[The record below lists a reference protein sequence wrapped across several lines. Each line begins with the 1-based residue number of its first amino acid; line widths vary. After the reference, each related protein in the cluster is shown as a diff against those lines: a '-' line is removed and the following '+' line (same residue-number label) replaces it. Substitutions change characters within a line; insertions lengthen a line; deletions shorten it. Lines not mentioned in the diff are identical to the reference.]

1 MEENK
6 SSKCSPEPFDDVG
19 LIGNGKSS
27 EKSATD
33 GEKETIEKSNKE
45 VKRTWREGSEEGQF
59 RCLLKEREDILAIP
73 VAERSKQ
80 LMNRYR
86 DVCEKIRRW
95 KWKFPD
101 IDSKRLTEAQLKKKA
116 NDKARLSTA
125 EAKAKT
131 KERMALK
138 DNKAKNKERMASEDS
153 KANTRVRMASEDNK
167 AKTRERMGTQEN
179 KDKTRERMAKES
191 NQVADKE
198 RKAAITLANQLVEFR
213 PQAPEHKSALAME
226 GYGGDNYCGSIRPTC
241 IPGEPLELKLEV
253 KCFPAPVFIWKK
265 DGKVIGQEVSGGSL
279 LQRTK
284 QVGGDANGEGGPPK
298 ANTGNDGASNAQTM
312 PDLTKKYIGDSW
324 TKSKGRVQCYTHW
337 LYWRREADVR
347 LAFSSTKLEDAG
359 KYVVQ
364 VTNLHGTLEHSFNID
379 FTPILV
385 RDITPKEVKLMAGGK
400 LRLEAEISGGRITWY
415 KDGEEVKRWKST
427 GEPRKPGDPTAHVE
441 DDEISSLTIW
451 ECTMQDAGIYMGK
464 TETVAGQC
472 CTSFCQVVV
481 EEGSQDNRRYDSIIT
496 QIINAHIIP
505 AGMADHGESGL
516 GSSSGQPTSAEEC
529 V

>member
-6 SSKCSPEPFDDVG
+6 SGKCSPEPCDDVG

-59 RCLLKEREDILAIP
+59 RGLLKEREDILSIP

-86 DVCEKIRRW
+86 DVCHKIKIW

-101 IDSKRLTEAQLKKKA
+101 IDSKRLTKAQLKKKA

-131 KERMALK
+131 KERMASK
-138 DNKAKNKERMASEDS
+138 DNKAKNKERMVSEDNKAKTRVRMASEDNKAKTRVRMAS
-153 KANTRVRMASEDNK
+153 EDNKANTRVRMASEDNK

-213 PQAPEHKSALAME
+213 PQAPELKSVLAME
-226 GYGGDNYCGSIRPTC
+226 GYGGDNYCGSMRPTC
-241 IPGEPLELKLEV
+241 IPGEPLQLKLEV

-284 QVGGDANGEGGPPK
+284 QVGGDAKGEGASPEV
-298 ANTGNDGASNAQTM
+298 NTGNDGASNAQTM
-312 PDLTKKYIGDSW
+312 PELTKKYIGDSW
-324 TKSKGRVQCYTHW
+324 SKSKGRVQCFTHW

-347 LAFSSTKLEDAG
+347 LAFSNTKLEDAG
-359 KYVVQ
+359 TYVVQ
-364 VTNLHGTLEHSFNID
+364 VTNLHGTLQHSFDID
-379 FTPILV
+379 FRPILV
-385 RDITPKEVKLMAGGK
+385 RDIYPNEARVMVGGK

-427 GEPRKPGDPTAHVE
+427 GEPRKPGDPTAHVR

-451 ECTMQDAGIYMGK
+451 ECTMEDAGSYMGK
-464 TETVAGQC
+464 TETVAGMC
-472 CTSFCQVVV
+472 CTSSCQVTV
-481 EEGSQDNRRYDSIIT
+481 EEVGSRQFFW
-496 QIINAHIIP
+496 P
-505 AGMADHGESGL
+505 AKLS
-516 GSSSGQPTSAEEC
+516 
-529 V
+529 